1 MIDSVPSPVSLGILA
16 LLTLLLVAGALGRG
30 RFRVPAYFRYLWAF
44 FLLFSVADWW
54 SFRAAIWMF
63 AVFSFVA
70 LREFFSLL
78 DIRLQ
83 DRWGILGAYVAIP
96 FMIYYIHTN
105 WYGMFIIS
113 IPVYTF
119 VVIPFLVAVGGGEA
133 RGTVFSIG
141 AIDLGL
147 FLFAY
152 CMGHIGYLAFFS
164 VRIAMMVVIVI
175 ALSDLVYRRLV
186 APHPVLR
193 YLVAAVLAT
202 SLAIAT
208 SRWTTIP
215 LGHSAILGAMLPLLV
230 FGGRFTLRVIE
241 DDLGV
246 VPRRLEP
253 GRGLVLD
260 TLTPYL
266 FPAPIAFH
274 YLRWFL
280 DWGRFQ

>member
-1 MIDSVPSPVSLGILA
+1 MIDSAPSPVSLGILA
-16 LLTLLLVAGALGRG
+16 LLTLLLVANALAKERL
-30 RFRVPAYFRYLWAF
+30 RPPSYLRYLWAF
-44 FLLFSVADWW
+44 FLLFSIADWW

-63 AVFSFVA
+63 AVFCFVA
-70 LREFFSLL
+70 LREFFSLV

-83 DRWGILGAYVAIP
+83 DRWGILGAYVSIP
-96 FMIYYIHTN
+96 FMTYFIDTN

-119 VVIPFLVAVGGGEA
+119 VVIPFLVALGGGEA

-147 FLFAY
+147 FLFVY

-164 VRIAMMVVIVI
+164 VRIAITLVVVV
-175 ALSDLVYRRLV
+175 ALSDMVYRRLE
-186 APHPVLR
+186 AIHPLLR
-193 YLVAAVLAT
+193 YLVALLLAT
-202 SLAIAT
+202 PLVVVA

-215 LGHSAILGAMLPLLV
+215 VGHSTILGGLLPLLV

-241 DDLGV
+241 EDLCV
-246 VPRRLEP
+246 APDRMEP

-266 FPAPIAFH
+266 LPAPIVFH

-280 DWGRFQ
+280 DWGRF